1 MAKIKELVV
10 KVLKEEV
17 KIFQSRLERWDEE
30 VEDGLWK
37 TSGVTGLQAA
47 IDVIESRIDELES
60 IEQPKDEDESGKI
73 TIREVPFDQDD
84 N

>member
-37 TSGVTGLQAA
+37 TWRVTGLQAA

-60 IEQPKDEDESGKI
+60 FEQPKDD
-73 TIREVPFDQDD
+73 PD
-84 N
+84 

>member
-47 IDVIESRIDELES
+47 IDVIESRIDKKS
-60 IEQPKDEDESGKI
+60 IKGTRSIKFSAILLNETLQSAPNI
-73 TIREVPFDQDD
+73 
-84 N
+84 